1 MVVSQKHIAVIDPH
15 RRCIKPKSETSPAG
29 TKKKL
34 SNFFQFRGHIS
45 TFESIF
51 DLNTKEKNY
60 CGTIFRFPL
69 RKPCSNSEISTKVY
83 TPEMVREKLFE
94 SLKEES
100 PYILLFL
107 RNVKSIS
114 LMEWTKGSTQPHQ
127 TFQVTAAINEKVD
140 NDAIEVEGEVPRCEV
155 FAKQCSQSSETDD
168 SEVYLEL
175 KSTTVTVTSNDN
187 ISCPS
192 AHHWLVLKVVGTN
205 DHELERLGKELS
217 ILPWVGLA
225 SRLPGQIAL
234 TNCET
239 TTTLPFDDCTTVET
253 VFEQLR
259 RSLVNSQQ
267 SMKWSGESVET
278 SPCHAYC
285 FLPLPEC
292 TAMPVHVHGYFA
304 VTDNRRSIKWPAH
317 DEKGKEAQWN
327 RQLLQ
332 KMVAPAYALLL
343 SSRATLIHY
352 EDTPLP
358 ITNTENMTDP
368 YSTWPLYP
376 EVKNVPIW
384 NELLSPTLDLAL
396 PLPLLWTSACGGKW
410 VQFHEAYFLPGSCGT
425 NTYACREVVVKLLIS
440 LNISVVSLPRSVCE
454 TLKQNESMKTALSKN
469 EITPHFV
476 RSTVGQ
482 NHHTCSSLSK
492 TEVYDIL
499 AFILSDLDSDR
510 SADLVGIPLL
520 PLKRAS
526 DIDVFEVPTGTNN
539 KYIFPSM
546 SKHLLD
552 IIPGADKLIVDP
564 ELPETIA
571 EKLCDI
577 TSSSSRYLQ
586 LKKVDNK
593 AMCSEL
599 LHKSIFSWC
608 TEKRGVGWKWLPG
621 ESSMPRQSWLDALWK
636 WIAEEKVQLSSLEG
650 LPIIPQLA
658 DDVYHE
664 GGVTLIQVSK
674 TTKMCRFS
682 SLFTTRQR
690 KILLS
695 VMKKF
700 GFIIVDEMK
709 MNSCDGIKGHPD
721 FEDFIPEI
729 SPRSDLIIKFL
740 NGMNRISRI
749 QTVQKLDNNEKDL
762 LRELSSNLEEQ
773 CIKTYQSCLRSIPVY
788 HAAAGNERSPCY
800 ISLGEMDGSD
810 EAFLLPDNIPPLPKY
825 PISLLS
831 PTTSREEVDFLK
843 TLAVKQLCL
852 SDLCTS
858 HLMPL
863 ALHHIQLSPQSWSVG
878 DDLVVWI
885 LKQQHQLPSET
896 FDSLS
901 CNKIILTRNATR
913 KKPQEVYDP
922 QDSTFTLLFDV
933 ATDKDY
939 FPNTNYFEDAHCRS
953 ALLAIG
959 MMTWQKI
966 QDDYNKMHNLL
977 CDRMKSMSNLDRNT
991 QMIRGQ
997 FILQTLAE
1005 PNNIRLQQNT
1015 SLNSVPFLKA
1025 QTCPQSYPSGLRE
1038 KWFGQVNRLYSIEEL
1053 CSPDDNSHSL
1063 IGTVLPILSQ
1073 DYCIGTHA
1081 VPMNAFNKLAFRK
1094 VSDLD
1099 SSILLRQLANLK
1111 SVVSS
1116 ITDTAKFDQI
1126 VMSVYDYLSTN
1137 SCQKK
1142 LNVIWW
1148 RDSQTFLPANQFVLD
1163 LPESL
1168 QFNLEPFYYHL
1179 RVPLRK
1185 YAQLFQ
1191 LHDPLS
1197 PADAAQ
1203 VVEEMKKQT
1212 KGKLTSQQ
1220 VSLCVSMLIWLYDK
1234 EYEGSNVLMPTEECL
1249 LIPPL
1254 ECVFDDREWMKHSNS
1269 KEHIMRKSLTFV
1281 HDQIPQTVAK
1291 HFKVA
1296 PLSSKVAPSRQLRV
1310 AYTRAGQHEDITQRI
1325 RHIVQDYETNIDIFK
1340 ELIQNADDAGAS
1352 EVKFLIDWRHHPTD
1366 TLFSKDL
1373 EVWQGP
1379 ALIVYNNATFSDED
1393 FENICLVAGET
1404 KKKDPLKTGRFGV
1417 GFCATYHLTDLP
1429 SFISRKFFTMFD
1441 PHTSYLGERI
1451 NAQSPGMRV
1460 DIVQSQADLKFYED
1474 QFKPYD
1480 SLFDCNVFKLS
1491 GDGYPGTLF
1500 RFPFRCQHTSRESK
1514 ICKNIYDREMVSTL
1528 VQALKEQS
1536 NELLLFLKHITK
1548 VTVYE
1553 LKSDS
1558 LPSDAKVVFSVQRSG
1573 SAVERIQLIRT
1584 ASSPHFREERTCSTQ
1599 FQIEVNDINNQ
1610 RSQTWL
1616 VSSALRPLSSE
1627 IQSKPEAKGLLHL
1640 AEVALQIESSKDN
1653 LTILPNSD
1661 SNPSKVFCFLPLPIK
1676 CRLPF
1681 HVNGFF
1687 SIGKDRRNVTATDD
1701 KTFGSTWNKTLAEG
1715 ALVTAFVHELECL
1728 RNECDRKLSSSPELK
1743 AKFFCDYYS
1752 LWNMGSA
1759 SGLIDGSFVAAFKQR
1774 VPELTC
1780 QLLWSEVNGGCWLP
1794 PTSVCVFEDSRL
1806 RQEKTEKDCKS
1817 VKQVIEE
1824 DAISLLLKRGYGIVD
1839 VPHYIYSILKKCLK
1853 SSSREFDYKRVC
1865 EEFIFP
1871 SIRQIDSKVRDRNI
1885 RFLIERFGAYHG
1897 TNNWYDWAQPFLN
1910 KSSCIRCQN
1919 SDTLLPACKL
1929 IDPTGKHFSD
1939 LFDVNEGRFPCK
1951 ELQESSLVM
1960 QGLRR
1965 LGMSSSR
1972 LGVDDLKGRAHSVIE
1987 LTEYDAAL
1995 KRSVS
2000 LCEYIDTAYSYS
2012 RVASDKEELKHL
2024 SDIRFLPVKQKPD
2037 DIDLPWNGKS
2047 KCFDSPSRMYLS
2059 EKENLLFTQYPLVEA
2074 KLFSER
2080 SMRLLG
2086 VSLKKTSVEVVIA
2099 NLKCIVDHVKH
2110 IPNELNEATIKFLDD
2125 CVRDIYSNLHVH
2137 RSTPSVLTML
2147 KQLNTF
2153 IWQDGCFLSPSQV
2166 VGYWGHSCVPY
2177 LSDLSSSNNIY
2188 SELMYMAGV
2197 KYEVTIEMLVEVLK
2211 KITTDHRRHDN
2222 TLLPISDKVLDFV
2235 IYTSRKLSEKLSIT
2249 SDESYN
2255 SLEMYL
2261 PDENLFMRNASDLAD
2276 NISFEWMKR
2285 LPAYRDFVAGGKGF
2299 YVHKL
2304 IPRECAVALGVK
2316 PLLEAVLKE
2325 IEDTEFLSGTDF
2337 GQHEDLCDRLNGILK
2352 KYSADESIFKEF
2364 IQNADDAQATE
2375 IIFVLDRRNDFP
2387 DNSLLSSRSEWKYLQ
2402 HTPALCIYNNRKFTE
2417 EDIKG
2422 ITKLGRGGKNQ
2433 SVDLIGKFGIGF
2445 NVAYH
2450 VTDCPSFVSYSDNE
2464 TPEHLCVFDPTQSF
2478 VANKRSRGR
2487 KWDFKSRDDFSGLS
2501 DQFKPYLA
2509 DDLPRLSNLVSS
2521 CLKDT
2526 GNNGHVVFRLPL
2538 TRLSYDRPS
2547 VQTKA
2552 PVPSH
2557 VNTLPS
2563 EVKPSL
2569 PAGKIFTLYDI
2580 QDLFQ
2585 KFSLVSQNVLLFLN
2599 HLRSISAFEIKKNGT
2614 LAHHFTT
2621 TVSIPSPY
2629 LEDCRRF
2636 SQSLKQFAKAKQG
2649 MARVSITHKVG
2660 VTHIRPDNDPQQEE
2674 WLIQRVIGGE
2684 EFPNELVQ
2692 AGLSQGLRPVGGVAT
2707 LLKPPTADHKY
2718 LLFCFLPLPIQSD
2731 LPVHVNGHFLVDDS
2745 RKHLETIEH
2754 FGLSCWNDTLAHKL
2768 IVPAYVDLIVAVK
2781 ELIDI
2786 KNPGEVKFYYSL
2798 FPREKSDLMVKP
2810 EAKKKVGELSDLK
2823 IVRTFYS
2830 ELLRRNPPVF
2840 VLEVPDKSLL
2850 HPSWMNVKSSLFC
2863 VPYRCKNKQSDTF
2876 LNISNELH
2884 TALVVLG
2891 LPITTAPNCIY
2902 YECVKADNNNM
2913 FSKTAAVEPAKIH
2926 EHLKCL
2932 CCTTKQKEVIAKNI
2946 VDLLEFCIAGY
2957 DSREIQ
2963 GLFDY
2968 SLYLLAQDGSLQR
2981 GHLFKS
2987 MFSKLLPQCSNK
2999 FIDKSLERS
3008 KVGEQLSLCNI
3019 IRPLPM
3025 KFVSDNVKL
3034 VTTRSCCPITECSI
3048 DTIHLLW
3055 EYFIDC
3061 SRMSLSFSTLT
3072 GNVQSQMKK
3081 YFSAK
3086 AIIPASDGNL
3096 YPVCLSKMLVRASR
3110 SSSDNCC
3117 VMKKLGYPSIDFQK
3131 INISLSTCGDSEV
3144 QLLTNLINNL
3154 TSSFQAGED
3163 IVDCF
3168 KLSSPQTENITL
3180 TGDEVVSFTASLG
3193 KAPVSDL
3200 QTVSRYLL
3208 EMPLFYTI
3216 DGSRI
3221 SLQGVRKVFIL
3232 TATDIPLDGIPASQ
3246 NGQVVLRP
3254 GSSETMENFYNGVI
3268 PKAILTYVNAEEAYL
3283 QLILPIITKIPPE
3296 SITTHV
3302 DYLVVKQGQMT
3313 LAFNRLK
3320 TTPFIHHNKRYYK
3333 ASDLCDPNK
3342 EFYKTFKPENI
3353 LPSFWHDKVDELK
3366 KLGLQSEVSPAE
3378 WLQWANKFAS
3388 EVTSRDAKCKSTIL
3402 FKQLVDILNN
3412 QPYDHYFL
3420 QNVANVKFLYSPQEW
3435 ELNWILSALFPGRLL
3450 KKRHHQY
3457 MVKFNGSVS
3466 FHEANLSCLCKPILP
3481 ENCQQLISHATY
3493 KQDLLVEFPAS
3504 SATVAENL
3512 KCLCTIISSTCA
3524 RSQYSNQEC
3533 IDKLIQIFDA
3543 HYASLS
3549 RRRPPQKILDELKD
3563 MMCILPSKSQL
3574 LQLVKP
3580 SQLVMQLPSDC
3591 LLEPYCF
3598 KAEPWLQKHVDFLT
3612 AVGVKEELKAQD
3624 YIDILRN
3631 IKMESGDEHIIHSKD
3646 ALVIDCAYKAL
3657 ISCLR
3662 RGDSIDAGV
3671 VLYLPDE
3678 SFQLTI
3684 ATELCL
3690 NDVPW
3695 YKTRLPT
3702 DCVFKMILPPPNDN
3716 KGQPSLPNIL
3726 KIKRLSEIVTE
3737 ELKESCKSSDF
3748 TCNEEELFKIGKRP
3762 ESGRCE
3768 FVKNILETLKS
3779 DELSH
3784 GFYRMYF
3791 TEYKT
3796 PPTES
3801 FKILVQ
3807 RLKQVQVHCLIGELK
3822 TVLSIN
3828 GQPLPGSENKK
3839 LCHLSQ
3845 ENDTFMLYI
3854 SPHSKTLANGDLSPF
3869 FKELAFSIGKLMDNE
3884 IRNQGPIAA
3893 VFGCYPNEIPQTLTR
3908 EQIQEYSEDD
3918 HQVIKAVKIGSEV
3931 PWSEFPAQEALLILN
3946 FDDEDPVHYIN
3957 ENGTLINAEVVK
3969 GCQVGLLEKK
3979 IIIKFKETE
3988 EDDEDKVSVSPLQV
4002 FKVLTASQK
4011 KSLWSGTSS
4020 PYASPVALATL
4031 PAHAEDHTELDRL
4044 LIQIRK
4050 DFQSSQFGL
4059 VQSIQALRL
4068 ICHLH
4073 YQLVVQKGDQTL
4085 FNRAVI
4091 ELRDKLCN
4099 AGEYDNAKA
4108 RRVLNLI
4115 ATTVEK
4121 LTSQRVSE
4129 ATFPSKMLRQIVES
4143 DEFPLPHAP
4152 STGIPTTY
4160 YIPSQ
4165 IQASYPTTTTSSR
4178 FSTPRH
4184 AQSRRGHQY
4193 PRFAAAM
4200 QAVPEQ
4206 RQPPPPNISL
4216 PSATAWMEQAKAD
4229 FNAAETLFG
4238 SHVLQP
4244 VETASA
4250 VGENQCKFP
4259 ALVCFLCH
4267 DTVEK
4272 CIKGVYYAF
4281 CGLRQDLIN
4290 CSNLTSL
4297 HDILKTMPHH
4307 PPHLLKPIEE
4317 CVMTVNRHETRSRF
4331 PIYQHPPCAPVTIYS
4346 LEDAQEAF
4354 EATLK
4359 LLHVLQAEEN
4369 LNPILQDLGQLP
4381 SRRFRSC
4388 LQSMSGN
4395 LGMLDNTL
4403 HFFAQ

>member
-15 RRCIKPKSETSPAG
+15 RKCIKPKSETSPAG
-29 TKKKL
+29 IKKKL
-34 SNFFQFRGHIS
+34 SNFFQFRGHVS

-69 RKPCSNSEISTKVY
+69 RKPRSYSEISDKVY

-114 LMEWTKGSTQPHQ
+114 LMEWTKDSTQPHQ

-140 NDAIEVEGEVPRCEV
+140 NDTIEVEGEVPRCEV

-187 ISCPS
+187 ISC
-192 AHHWLVLKVVGTN
+192 HHWLVLKVVGTN
-205 DHELERLGKELS
+205 DHELNDLGKELS

-239 TTTLPFDDCTTVET
+239 TTTSPFDDCTTVET

-259 RSLVNSQQ
+259 SSLVKSQQ

-278 SPCHAYC
+278 SPGHAYC

-343 SSRATLIHY
+343 TSRASLIHY
-352 EDTPLP
+352 EDTPLL

-410 VQFHEAYFLPGSCGT
+410 VQFHEAYFLPGSCGA
-425 NTYACREVVVKLLIS
+425 NTYACSEVVQLLIS

-482 NHHTCSSLSK
+482 NPHSCSSLSK
-492 TEVYDIL
+492 TQVYDIL
-499 AFILSDLDSDR
+499 AFILSDLDIDK
-510 SADLVGIPLL
+510 SADLIGIPLL

-539 KYIFPSM
+539 KYIFLSM

-552 IIPGADKLIVDP
+552 IVPGADKLIVDP
-564 ELPETIA
+564 ELPETTA

-621 ESSMPRQSWLDALWK
+621 ESSMPPQSWLDALWK

-658 DDVYHE
+658 DDVNHE

-700 GFIIVDEMK
+700 GFIIVDESKMK
-709 MNSCDGIKGHPD
+709 SCDGIKDHPD

-729 SPRSDLIIKFL
+729 SLRSDLIIKFL

-749 QTVQKLDNNEKDL
+749 QMVQKLDNDEKDL

-800 ISLGEMDGSD
+800 ISLGEIDGSD
-810 EAFLLPDNIPPLPKY
+810 EAFLLPDNIPTLPKY
-825 PISLLS
+825 PKSLISA
-831 PTTSREEVDFLK
+831 TTSHEEVDLLK

-852 SDLCTS
+852 FDLCAS
-858 HLMPL
+858 HLIPL
-863 ALHHIQLSPQSWSVG
+863 ALEIIRLSSQSWSVG

-885 LKQQHQLPSET
+885 LKQQHQVPSET

-901 CNKIILTRNATR
+901 CNKIILTLNSTR
-913 KKPQEVYDP
+913 KEPQEVYDP

-933 ATDKDY
+933 DTDKDY
-939 FPNTNYFEDAHCRS
+939 FPITNYFEDTHCRP
-953 ALLAIG
+953 ALLTIG
-959 MMTWQKI
+959 MMTWPKI

-1025 QTCPQSYPSGLRE
+1025 QTCPHSYPSGLRE

-1053 CSPDDNSHSL
+1053 FSPDDNSHSL
-1063 IGTVLPILSQ
+1063 IGTVLPIVSQ

-1126 VMSVYDYLSTN
+1126 VMSVYDYLSTS

-1185 YAQLFQ
+1185 YAQHFQ

-1203 VVEEMKKQT
+1203 VVEEMKRQT

-1220 VSLCVSMLIWLYDK
+1220 VSLCVSILIWLYDK

-1249 LIPPL
+1249 LIPPM

-1269 KEHIMRKSLTFV
+1269 KEHIMSKSLTFV
-1281 HDQIPQTVAK
+1281 HDQIPQKVAK
-1291 HFKVA
+1291 YFKVA
-1296 PLSSKVAPSRQLRV
+1296 SLSSKVAPSRQLRI

-1429 SFISRKFFTMFD
+1429 SFISRKKFTMFD

-1451 NAQSPGMRV
+1451 TAQSPGMRIE
-1460 DIVQSQADLKFYED
+1460 DIVKDQADLKFYED

-1480 SLFDCNVFKLS
+1480 SLFGCNVFKLS
-1491 GDGYPGTLF
+1491 GDGFPGTLF

-1553 LKSDS
+1553 LESNR

-1573 SAVERIQLIRT
+1573 SSGERIQLIRT
-1584 ASSPHFREERTCSTQ
+1584 ASSPQFSEERTCSTQ
-1599 FQIEVNDINNQ
+1599 FQIEVNDVNK
-1610 RSQTWL
+1610 RHSQTWL

-1640 AEVALQIESSKDN
+1640 AEVALQIDLSKEN

-1701 KTFGSTWNKTLAEG
+1701 KTFGSMWNKTLAEG

-1728 RNECDRKLSSSPELK
+1728 RNECDRKLASNPELK
-1743 AKFFCDYYS
+1743 AKFLCKYYS

-1759 SGLIDGSFVAAFKQR
+1759 SGLIDASFVAAFKQC

-1794 PTSVCVFEDSRL
+1794 PTSVCVFEDSIL
-1806 RQEKTEKDCKS
+1806 RQKKTEMGCKS

-1839 VPHYIYSILKKCLK
+1839 VPRYIYNILKKGLK

-1865 EEFIFP
+1865 EEFLFP
-1871 SIRQIDSKVRDRNI
+1871 NIRQIDSKVRDRNI
-1885 RFLIERFGAYHG
+1885 KFLIERFGAYHG
-1897 TNNWYDWAQPFLN
+1897 NDNWYDWAQPFLN
-1910 KSSCIRCQN
+1910 KSPCIRCQN

-1929 IDPTGKHFSD
+1929 IDPTNKHFSE

-1972 LGVDDLKGRAHSVIE
+1972 LSVDDLKGRALSVIE

-2000 LCEYIDTAYSYS
+2000 LCEYIDTAYSYI
-2012 RVASDKEELKHL
+2012 RVSSDKEELKHL
-2024 SDIRFLPVKQKPD
+2024 SDIRFLPVKPKPD

-2086 VSLKKTSVEVVIA
+2086 VSLKETSVEVVIA

-2110 IPNELNEATIKFLDD
+2110 ITNELNEATIKFLDD
-2125 CVRDIYSNLHVH
+2125 CMRDIYSNLCVH
-2137 RSTPSVLTML
+2137 RSTPSVITML

-2153 IWQDGCFLSPSQV
+2153 IWQYGCFLSPSQV
-2166 VGYWGHSCVPY
+2166 VGGYWGQSCVPY
-2177 LSDLSSSNNIY
+2177 LSDLSSSNIIY

-2197 KYEVTIEMLVEVLK
+2197 KHEVTIEMLVEVLK
-2211 KITTDHRRHDN
+2211 KVATDHRRDDN
-2222 TLLPISDKVLDFV
+2222 TLSPISDKVLDFV
-2235 IYTSRKLSEKLSIT
+2235 IYTSRKLGEKLSIT
-2249 SDESYN
+2249 SDESYH

-2276 NISFEWMKR
+2276 NISFEWVKS

-2352 KYSADESIFKEF
+2352 KYPADESIFKEF

-2375 IIFVLDRRNDFP
+2375 IIFVLDRRKNFP
-2387 DNSLLSSRSEWKYLQ
+2387 DNSLLSPRSEWKSLQ
-2402 HTPALCIYNNRKFTE
+2402 RTPALCIYNNRKFTE

-2422 ITKLGRGGKNQ
+2422 ITKLGRGGKDQ

-2478 VANKRSRGR
+2478 VANKHSRGR
-2487 KWDFKSRDDFSGLS
+2487 KWDFKNRDDYSGLS
-2501 DQFKPYLA
+2501 DQFKPYLL

-2526 GNNGHVVFRLPL
+2526 GNYGHVVFRLPL
-2538 TRLSYDRPS
+2538 TRYDRPS

-2552 PVPSH
+2552 PVPSY
-2557 VNTLPS
+2557 VSILPNK
-2563 EVKPSL
+2563 VKPSL
-2569 PAGKIFTLYDI
+2569 SAGKTFSPYGIYS
-2580 QDLFQ
+2580 LFQ
-2585 KFSLVSQNVLLFLN
+2585 KFSSISQNVLLFLN
-2599 HLRSISAFEIKKNGT
+2599 HLKIISAFEIKNDGS

-2649 MARVSITHKVG
+2649 MARVSITHKVD
-2660 VTHIRPDNDPQQEE
+2660 VTHIQPNSDPQQEE

-2684 EFPNELVQ
+2684 EFPNELVK

-2754 FGLSCWNDTLAHKL
+2754 FGLSKWNDTLAHKL

-2781 ELIDI
+2781 EFIDI
-2786 KNPGEVKFYYSL
+2786 KKSGEVKFYYSL
-2798 FPREKSDLMVKP
+2798 FPREATQSESDTI
-2810 EAKKKVGELSDLK
+2810 EDNGRKKKVGELNDLK

-2830 ELLRRNPPVF
+2830 ELIQRNPCVF
-2840 VLEVPDKSLL
+2840 VREVPEDGSAN
-2850 HPSWMNVKSSLFC
+2850 PSWMNVKSSLFC
-2863 VPYRCKNKQSDTF
+2863 VPYHYQTKGSLTCQPIKP
-2876 LNISNELH
+2876 ELH
-2884 TALVVLG
+2884 KALVVLG
-2891 LPITTAPNCIY
+2891 LLITNAPNCIY
-2902 YECVKADNNNM
+2902 DECVKADNT
-2913 FSKTAAVEPAKIH
+2913 FSQMAAVEPAKINQ
-2926 EHLKCL
+2926 HLRSL
-2932 CCTTKQKEVIAKNI
+2932 VCTTEQREVISKNI
-2946 VDLLEFCIAGY
+2946 VDILEFCIAGY

-2963 GLFDY
+2963 GLFNF
-2968 SLYLLAQDGSLQR
+2968 SLYLLAQDGSLQQ
-2981 GHLFKS
+2981 GYLFDS
-2987 MFSKLLPQCSNK
+2987 TFSILLPHCSNK
-2999 FIDKSLERS
+2999 FVNKSLETS
-3008 KVGEQLSLCNI
+3008 HIAEQLIRCNV
-3019 IRPLPM
+3019 IRPLPIE
-3025 KFVSDNVKL
+3025 FVSDNVKL
-3034 VTTRSCCPITECSI
+3034 VTTKSGCPIGECST

-3055 EYFIDC
+3055 KYFIYC
-3061 SRMSLSFSTLT
+3061 SEMFPRISTVTSLLNRSFS
-3072 GNVQSQMKK
+3072 N
-3081 YFSAK
+3081 K

-3096 YPVCLSKMLVRASR
+3096 YPVCLSKMLVRDSIG
-3110 SSSDNCC
+3110 SCDNCC

-3131 INISLSTCGDSEV
+3131 IQMSLSSEN
-3144 QLLTNLINNL
+3144 QLLTNIINDL
-3154 TSSFQAGED
+3154 TSCFQAGED
-3163 IVDCF
+3163 IIHCF
-3168 KLSSPQTENITL
+3168 KLRSPQTANIKL
-3180 TGDEVVSFTASLG
+3180 DDEVLSFIASLG
-3193 KAPVSDL
+3193 KAPVSHL
-3200 QTVSRYLL
+3200 QSVSRYLL

-3216 DGSRI
+3216 DRSTI
-3221 SLQGVRKVFIL
+3221 TLQGVRKVFIL
-3232 TATDIPLDGIPASQ
+3232 TTTDIPLDGIPASH
-3246 NGQVVLRP
+3246 NGQVVLRR
-3254 GSSETMENFYNGVI
+3254 GSSEAMENFYNGVI
-3268 PKAILTYVNAEEAYL
+3268 PQAILTYVNAEEAYL
-3283 QLILPIITKIPPE
+3283 QLILPILTKLPQTGIKA
-3296 SITTHV
+3296 HV
-3302 DYLVVKQGQMT
+3302 DYLFVKRDQMKH
-3313 LAFNRLK
+3313 AFDRLK
-3320 TTPFIHHNKRYYK
+3320 ETPFIQHDEQFYK

-3342 EFYKTFKPENI
+3342 EFYKTFKPDNI
-3353 LPSFWHDKVDELK
+3353 LPSSWHDKVDVLK
-3366 KLGLQSEVSPAE
+3366 NLGLQSEVSHTE
-3378 WLQWANKFAS
+3378 WLQWAKMFAQ
-3388 EVTSRDAKCKSTIL
+3388 EVTSRDANCKYKSNVLLNQLIEIL
-3402 FKQLVDILNN
+3402 HNRHYDRTFLPKVADI
-3412 QPYDHYFL
+3412 
-3420 QNVANVKFLYSPQEW
+3420 KFLYSPQEW
-3435 ELNWILSALFPGRLL
+3435 ELNAILSSVFPGHVS
-3450 KKRHHQY
+3450 KIKHHHRY
-3457 MVKFNGSVS
+3457 MVKFRGSVS
-3466 FHEANLSCLCKPILP
+3466 LHEANLACLCKPILP
-3481 ENCQQLISHATY
+3481 ENCQQLTVIY
-3493 KQDLLVEFPAS
+3493 KHELSVELPAS

-3512 KCLCTIISSTCA
+3512 KCLCQTISASCA
-3524 RSQYSNQEC
+3524 RSHLSPQN
-3533 IDKLIQIFDA
+3533 IDRLIKIFDA
-3543 HYASLS
+3543 HYAALS
-3549 RRRPPQKILDELKD
+3549 KKRPPQQVLNELKD

-3580 SQLVMQLPSDC
+3580 SQLVMQLPLDC

-3598 KAEPWLQKHVDFLT
+3598 KVETWLQKHVDFLT

-3624 YIDILRN
+3624 YIDILRS
-3631 IKMESGDEHIIHSKD
+3631 IKMENKDENNIHSKD
-3646 ALVIDCAYKAL
+3646 TKVIGCAYKAL
-3657 ISCLR
+3657 ISRLR
-3662 RGDSIDAGV
+3662 CGDCIDAGV

-3762 ESGRCE
+3762 ERGRCE

-3828 GQPLPGSENKK
+3828 GQLLPGSENKK
-3839 LCHLSQ
+3839 LCHLSR
-3845 ENDTFMLYI
+3845 ENDTFILYI

-3918 HQVIKAVKIGSEV
+3918 HQVIKAVIIGSEV
-3931 PWSEFPAQEALLILN
+3931 PWSEFPAQEALVILN

-3988 EDDEDKVSVSPLQV
+3988 EDDEEKVSVSPLRV

-4099 AGEYDNAKA
+4099 AGKYDNAKA

-4152 STGIPTTY
+4152 STGITTTY
-4160 YIPSQ
+4160 IPFQ

-4178 FSTPRH
+4178 FSTPRR

-4229 FNAAETLFG
+4229 FNAAETLLG
-4238 SHVLQP
+4238 SHALQP

-4250 VGENQCKFP
+4250 VGENQCRFP

-4281 CGLRQDLIN
+4281 CGLRQDLIS

-4297 HDILKTMPHH
+4297 HEILKTMPHH

-4331 PIYQHPPCAPVTIYS
+4331 PIYQHPPCAPATIYS
-4346 LEDAQEAF
+4346 LEDAQESF
-4354 EATLK
+4354 QATSQ

-4395 LGMLDNTL
+4395 QGMLDNTL